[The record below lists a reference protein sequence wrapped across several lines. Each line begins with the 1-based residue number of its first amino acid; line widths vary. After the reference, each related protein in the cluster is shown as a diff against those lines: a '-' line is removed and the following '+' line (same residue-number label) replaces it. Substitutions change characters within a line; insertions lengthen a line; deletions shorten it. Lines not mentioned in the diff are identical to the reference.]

1 MKKNFTKEKY
11 QSRKMLS
18 KSLKNK
24 LSVSLSLNGTNKLI
38 LNNKNQNTNKE
49 TISGTYENALTSC
62 ANLESSNS
70 SRVNFSKNNLDG
82 NQDNKLLVISS
93 SLNGKKSFPSVSNF
107 CKNSCHKIY
116 SEKVSICEGD
126 FSEYS
131 EEDTNKIDFRYQKIP
146 VIETKKKENNN
157 YWLATYD
164 KLMKKSKI
172 IKILNYYI
180 DSLSQR
186 NNDSI
191 IEENFNNNYKEIE
204 YKKKLKSMND
214 KFNFKEKTMIIEGYE
229 IYYIKKHK
237 KPFVRQKKGG
247 KLFIKLYLLT
257 FEQINQIF
265 SYINRVGYKQYL
277 NVFDSTIEKNSFII
291 INNLNKTIYNYS
303 KIFFLGSFM
312 NINIYLF
319 SHTIKKNSSGNI
331 KDITSYNNI
340 NDLPPSNKIAK
351 LVKILMI
358 NFPNFSKKFFI
369 DYLMKPKYNNI
380 DISINDSK
388 NLLKKMQE
396 VSSLLI
402 TNKKSKF
409 LSVNIANKN
418 NIIRKVINSIPVSTT
433 SFQNRVSNRFRNLRK
448 SIINSS
454 LSKDLDQI
462 SKKNCEISK
471 KLFIS
476 DCLSN
481 SKNKIDTKQNKSNNN
496 KKKILKRIKSSN
508 KKRIK
513 TTENNKNKSLI
524 KTKRKTKDFQTV
536 SVLSKNKKKK
546 FLTRNNSIKDI
557 KKIKNINTFQNNKKK
572 IYDKSYLIN
581 KENNQNIFNLNLLKE
596 NNKNGLY
603 NNYDINYNLNITNKI
618 IETDFMKQS
627 TRYNFKSLKNKCN
640 LYKTNKTNNT
650 NIKSI
655 NKDFEISKKNEL
667 FKSRQPIK
675 LLSTIKKVIS
685 QKMNNISENS
695 NSNFGLESDSNNAIP
710 INIIGN
716 NQNNNENSKNKIVK
730 NCDSSNKNKNNNGEY
745 INRVK
750 KNLFYD
756 IINNISKEV

>member
-1 MKKNFTKEKY
+1 
-11 QSRKMLS
+11 
-18 KSLKNK
+18 
-24 LSVSLSLNGTNKLI
+24 
-38 LNNKNQNTNKE
+38 
-49 TISGTYENALTSC
+49 
-62 ANLESSNS
+62 
-70 SRVNFSKNNLDG
+70 
-82 NQDNKLLVISS
+82 
-93 SLNGKKSFPSVSNF
+93 
-107 CKNSCHKIY
+107 
-116 SEKVSICEGD
+116 
-126 FSEYS
+126 
-131 EEDTNKIDFRYQKIP
+131 
-146 VIETKKKENNN
+146 
-157 YWLATYD
+157 
-164 KLMKKSKI
+164 
-172 IKILNYYI
+172 
-180 DSLSQR
+180 
-186 NNDSI
+186 
-191 IEENFNNNYKEIE
+191 
-204 YKKKLKSMND
+204 MND

-448 SIINSS
+448 SILDRS

-536 SVLSKNKKKK
+536 SVLSKNKENK

-640 LYKTNKTNNT
+640 LYKTNKTHHS

-655 NKDFEISKKNEL
+655 NKDFEISKKNKL

-730 NCDSSNKNKNNNGEY
+730 NCDSNNKNKNNNGEY

-750 KNLFYD
+750 KNLFYN